1 MKERQEKVVTEMLE
15 WHGNEHWGDI
25 LFPALKGTRID
36 LMISAHMH
44 QHLYFP
50 THKGVHDFP
59 IVVNDNVSSMLVRC
73 NEEGISLKITNRKGE
88 VPFDEKF

>member
-1 MKERQEKVVTEMLE
+1 MR
-15 WHGNEHWGDI
+15 
-25 LFPALKGTRID
+25 

-44 QHLYFP
+44 RHLYFP

-59 IVVNDNVSSMLVRC
+59 IVVNDHVSSMLVRC

-88 VPFDEKF
+88 VTFDEKF